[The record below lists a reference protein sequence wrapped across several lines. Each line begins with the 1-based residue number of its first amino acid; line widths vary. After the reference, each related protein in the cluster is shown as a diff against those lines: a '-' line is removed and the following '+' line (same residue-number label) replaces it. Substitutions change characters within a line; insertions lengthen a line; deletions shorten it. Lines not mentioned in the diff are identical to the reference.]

1 MNDNILTFDLTGSG
15 ESEAFANL
23 ILGLNKNG
31 IPYKLGKQNSDGVIA
46 ITIYNGY

>member
-1 MNDNILTFDLTGSG
+1 MEDNILTFDLTGSG

-31 IPYKLGKQNSDGVIA
+31 IPYGFPSDIE
-46 ITIYNGY
+46 IS

>member
-1 MNDNILTFDLTGSG
+1 MEDNILTFDLTGSG

-31 IPYKLGKQNSDGVIA
+31 IPYKLNKENLDGVVQI
-46 ITIYNGY
+46 IIYYGY